1 MGWFKAVVPME
12 MSDEKPPVS
21 SLLDDCRGACGDA
34 GGGPATRLLR
44 GGPTGRRHRRAHGG
58 AAHHKPKHLPIGAC
72 NQPAATAGA
81 GRLRHSAEIGAAR
94 SAVAEPIGQH
104 AAGDGPQPRAERLHP
119 PIARTDRTGRALFAA
134 RLRLARPLLSLPSL
148 GSSIAAA
155 TRCRR
160 HAGSDRKPA
169 SHASLSRPTL
179 PQASVHRGERSA
191 TDGRPCTRILKE
203 LSVAV
208 GSRLRPVLITEIK
221 PPRRLIALT
230 DGGPD
235 DDVILT

>member
-1 MGWFKAVVPME
+1 ME
-12 MSDEKPPVS
+12 MFDETPAVS
-21 SLLDDCRGACGDA
+21 SLLDDRPGASRHA
-34 GGGPATRLLR
+34 GGGPAARLR
-44 GGPTGRRHRRAHGG
+44 RSRTGRRHRRAHGG
-58 AAHHKPKHLPIGAC
+58 AAHHKPKHLPVGAC